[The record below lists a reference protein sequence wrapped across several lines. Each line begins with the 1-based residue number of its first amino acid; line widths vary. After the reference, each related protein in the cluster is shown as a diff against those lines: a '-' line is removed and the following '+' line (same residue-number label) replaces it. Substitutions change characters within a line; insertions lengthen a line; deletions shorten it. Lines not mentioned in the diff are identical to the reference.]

1 MPSEDYSKVNELSDF
16 KTEPLMIL
24 DNKYKVKYINDAFKQ
39 YFKVDEENAIG
50 EHLFKI
56 IKNVDFYNFIFD
68 SVKYNLDRIYQIS
81 VIFNKR
87 LDYFNV
93 SVKSLVDNKSFIVVL
108 FTRSSEAE
116 ITSIINKETV
126 KCIYEDL
133 IEPLSSLTLAAD
145 ILNNMLEG
153 LTDKQIQA
161 TNVIWE
167 EVEKINC
174 IIKSYV

>member
-1 MPSEDYSKVNELSDF
+1 MLSEDYSKVIGLSEF
-16 KTEPLMIL
+16 KAEPLMIL
-24 DNKYKVKYINDAFKQ
+24 DNRYKVKYINDSFKQ
-39 YFKVDEENAIG
+39 YFKVDEGKAIG
-50 EHLFKI
+50 EHLFNI

-87 LDYFNV
+87 LYYFNV
-93 SVKSLVDNKSFIVVL
+93 SVKSIVDDKSFIMVL
-108 FTRSSEAE
+108 FTRLNETE
-116 ITSIINKETV
+116 IINIINKETV

-133 IEPLSSLTLAAD
+133 IEPVASLTLAAD

-174 IIKSYV
+174 IIKGYV